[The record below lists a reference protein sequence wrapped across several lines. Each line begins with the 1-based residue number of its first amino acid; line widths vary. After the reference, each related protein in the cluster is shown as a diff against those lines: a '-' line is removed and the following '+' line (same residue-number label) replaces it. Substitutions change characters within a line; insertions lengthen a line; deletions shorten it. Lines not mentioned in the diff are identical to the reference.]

1 MKTPTIL
8 LVLDEPLDLQIYGTA
23 LRSLGY
29 KVVLCG
35 SRLAAIDLIESESVD
50 FVIVSQGTPA
60 FEGRDVLKRILQ
72 LHPKLPVLVV
82 ARALDVHCYFEA
94 MELGAVDY
102 LERPE
107 PRDLLWTVKTQM
119 PNLGSHMAAA

>member
-1 MKTPTIL
+1 MKTATIL
-8 LVLDEPLDLQIYGTA
+8 LVLDEPRDLQIYGTA

-29 KVVLCG
+29 HVVLCG
-35 SRLAAIDLIESESVD
+35 SPLAAINLIETESVD

-60 FEGRDVLKRILQ
+60 FEGRGVLERILQ
-72 LHPKLPVLVV
+72 LHPKLPILVV

-94 MELGAVDY
+94 LELGAVDY

-107 PRDLLWTVKTQM
+107 PRDLMWTVETQM
-119 PNLGSHMAAA
+119 MN

>member
-1 MKTPTIL
+1 MKTATIL
-8 LVLDEPLDLQIYGTA
+8 LLLDEPQDLQIYGTT

-35 SRLAAIDLIESESVD
+35 SPQEATDWIETESVD
-50 FVIVSQGTPA
+50 YVIISQDTPA
-60 FEGRDVLKRILQ
+60 FENRGILERIHGF
-72 LHPKLPVLVV
+72 HPGLPVLVV
-82 ARALDVHCYFEA
+82 ARSLDVHCYLEA

-107 PRDLLWTVKTQM
+107 PRDLLWTVESQIPK
-119 PNLGSHMAAA
+119 MAAHVTAT

>member
-1 MKTPTIL
+1 MKTGTIL
-8 LVLDEPLDLQIYGTA
+8 LVLDQPRDRQIYGTA

-35 SRLAAIDLIESESVD
+35 SHLEAFDLIETESVD

-60 FEGRDVLKRILQ
+60 FEGRGVLERILQ
-72 LHPKLPVLVV
+72 IHPKLPVLVV

-107 PRDLLWTVKTQM
+107 PRDLLWTVETQLL
-119 PNLGSHMAAA
+119 N

>member
-1 MKTPTIL
+1 MKTATIL
-8 LVLDEPLDLQIYGTA
+8 LVLDELRDFQIYGTA

-35 SRLAAIDLIESESVD
+35 SRLAAIDLIEAESVD
-50 FVIVSQGTPA
+50 FVIVSQGTSA
-60 FEGRDVLKRILQ
+60 FEGRGVLERIVQ

-82 ARALDVHCYFEA
+82 ARELDVNCYFEA

-107 PRDLLWTVKTQM
+107 PRDLLWTVETQM
-119 PNLGSHMAAA
+119 LN

>member
-1 MKTPTIL
+1 MKTATIL
-8 LVLDEPLDLQIYGTA
+8 LVLDEPRDLQIYGTA

-29 KVVLCG
+29 KVVLCD
-35 SRLAAIDLIESESVD
+35 SRLAAIDLIETESVD

-60 FEGRDVLKRILQ
+60 FEGRGVLERILQ

-107 PRDLLWTVKTQM
+107 PRDLLWTVETQM
-119 PNLGSHMAAA
+119 PNQVVT